1 MLNKL
6 INNFNSSDTI
16 AIISPFYTKSEGDF
30 RGHSIARYT
39 NLLINSFSKD
49 QKVVVFCE
57 KKKVQETP
65 YQASETILVFPTY
78 KFNSLNIFGQMLTE
92 VNKFNH
98 TKDYLIQ
105 FEFSIFGGKKVIPSI
120 LLSLLS
126 LRLLGKN
133 VSITLHQVATNLN
146 DLSGHLGL
154 QRNSFKI
161 HFLNVS
167 LNLFYRTIG
176 VLSNKIIVHDEML
189 KSRLSEFVNPE
200 KILIIPHAVGD
211 TQRKSLNVHSKTS
224 ARKSFGLGI
233 KDKVIGVYGYRSWYK
248 GTDWIVST
256 ARQLA
261 LRYPGKNIK
270 LLVAGGVSPTLK
282 DTGSYKNF
290 DRRIKRV
297 IKNADGSV
305 VVTGF
310 IKEKDVWK
318 VFSASDV
325 MVFPYRTRMSA
336 SGAFSLTLA
345 YEKPFLVS
353 RPFAKGMKIDEGK
366 LIFDLNTFSFE
377 QRFLEMIGNKKL
389 NLKSVQISR
398 NLAKDNSWASVASL
412 YLNYCLSGKI
422 FVGNTNAIEKAFQL
436 A

>member
-1 MLNKL
+1 MYKT
-6 INNFNSSDTI
+6 FNSPETLGV
-16 AIISPFYTKSEGDF
+16 ISSYPAHGGE
-30 RGHSIARYT
+30 IARANAISRYSY
-39 NLLINSFSKD
+39 LLTNSFPNS

-57 KKKVQETP
+57 KRKETDVP
-65 YQASETILVFPTY
+65 YLLKENILVVPSY
-78 KFNSLNIFGQMLTE
+78 KPNSPLFFLGLAREIS
-92 VNKFNH
+92 KFLQV
-98 TKDYLIQ
+98 KDFLIQ
-105 FEFSIFGGKKVIPSI
+105 FEFSIYGGKKVIPAFLV
-120 LLSLLS
+120 LLLMLKV
-126 LRLLGKN
+126 LGKN
-133 VSITLHQVATNLN
+133 TSLVLHQVVSDLN

-154 QRNSFKI
+154 SRDSLKI
-161 HFLNVS
+161 KVFNKILAGFYSMVGSLVS
-167 LNLFYRTIG
+167 
-176 VLSNKIIVHDEML
+176 KIIVHDKLL
-189 KSRLSEFVNPE
+189 KVRLTEFVDGA
-200 KILIIPHAVGD
+200 KILVIPHAVGD
-211 TQRKSLNVHSKTS
+211 IQRKNLTARSKAI
-224 ARKSFGLGI
+224 ARRGFSLGI

-248 GTDWIVST
+248 GTDWIVGT

-282 DTGSYKNF
+282 DTWSYKNF

-398 NLAKDNSWASVASL
+398 NLAKDNNWASVANL

-436 A
+436 V